1 MKSIVCA
8 LLASSLAVATP
19 AFADE
24 PEWLQRLDR
33 SRPEAVAEQ
42 ARACAV
48 SIDALCAAYLADPA
62 VLRDIREVFTEVFE
76 QVEPE
81 FIPSEF
87 LEVLGGKTPGELKEL
102 DDARFFATFL
112 TGLAR
117 QPEVQ
122 RVTSL
127 TLIGGLYEGA
137 DLYHAVG
144 RATYDAS
151 GGAGP
156 AWEMRIISLAK
167 VDGRWRLQPPK
178 DFQQV
183 RHMLKRLRLRPSSAW
198 APDAAGQAAEEAKP
212 EASAPRRPGA
222 SRRG

>member
-8 LLASSLAVATP
+8 VLAGLLAIAAPV
-19 AFADE
+19 FADE

-33 SRPEAVAEQ
+33 SRPETVVEQ
-42 ARACAV
+42 ARGCAV
-48 SIDALCAAYLADPA
+48 SNDGLCAAYLADPE

-87 LEVLGGKTPGELKEL
+87 LEVLGGKTPAELKAL
-102 DDARFFATFL
+102 DDAQFFATFL
-112 TGLAR
+112 AGLTR
-117 QPEVQ
+117 QPGVQ
-122 RVTSL
+122 RVKSL

-156 AWEMRIISLAK
+156 AWEMRIISLSK

-183 RHMLKRLRLRPSSAW
+183 RHLLKRLRSRPGSPW
-198 APDAAGQAAEEAKP
+198 APEAAGQAAGEAEP
-212 EASAPRRPGA
+212 ATSN
-222 SRRG
+222 